1 MKKNIVITGR
11 GLITPLG
18 NGLERNEEALRNGE
32 SGVSYIQEWKDKGLE
47 SCIAGIIDEN
57 TIECSVINKKNK
69 RFMSRNSIFA
79 VAAAYEAINEAGL
92 SEEDLKKY
100 RIAVIIGHGGSTQG
114 IAYKETA
121 TLEKT
126 LKIKRVSPF
135 IVPKAM
141 ASSAC
146 SNVSLIFGIT
156 GENYTISSACASGSH
171 AVTVAARLI
180 DADIYD
186 IVITGGTEET
196 SWVQTSG
203 FDAMRAVTRAAND
216 NPTAG
221 SRPFDKDRSGF
232 VIAEGAGIIVLESA
246 EHAKARN
253 AKAIAKFSGSAANS
267 NATDM
272 VVPNADSSAK
282 VMSESLENA
291 KLKPEDIS
299 YINTHG
305 TATPIGDPIEIDSIK
320 QVFYETNPNIAIN
333 STKSMTGH
341 MIGATGAIE
350 LIFCTQMINK
360 GFICPTINLDNPE
373 DEFEWA
379 NLVKE
384 TVDTEV
390 KHALSNSFGF
400 GGTNSS
406 IIVSAID

>member
-1 MKKNIVITGR
+1 
-11 GLITPLG
+11 
-18 NGLERNEEALRNGE
+18 
-32 SGVSYIQEWKDKGLE
+32 
-47 SCIAGIIDEN
+47 
-57 TIECSVINKKNK
+57 
-69 RFMSRNSIFA
+69 
-79 VAAAYEAINEAGL
+79 
-92 SEEDLKKY
+92 
-100 RIAVIIGHGGSTQG
+100 
-114 IAYKETA
+114 
-121 TLEKT
+121 
-126 LKIKRVSPF
+126 
-135 IVPKAM
+135 
-141 ASSAC
+141 
-146 SNVSLIFGIT
+146 
-156 GENYTISSACASGSH
+156 
-171 AVTVAARLI
+171 
-180 DADIYD
+180 
-186 IVITGGTEET
+186 
-196 SWVQTSG
+196 
-203 FDAMRAVTRAAND
+203 
-216 NPTAG
+216 
-221 SRPFDKDRSGF
+221 
-232 VIAEGAGIIVLESA
+232 
-246 EHAKARN
+246 
-253 AKAIAKFSGSAANS
+253 
-267 NATDM
+267 
-272 VVPNADSSAK
+272 
-282 VMSESLENA
+282 MSESLENA